1 MAIHFCHGFLSL
13 GPCNNPKNMK
23 KLSTLLLAIAL
34 IASVNTV
41 NAQGDPA
48 PSPLQ
53 KITQMVGLT
62 EVYIEYSRPSL
73 DGRDMY
79 TKLTPVGK
87 RWRTGANAR
96 TVLKFSKD
104 VKLEGNEVKAGE
116 YNLFTIPGED
126 EWTIILNNN
135 TAVKSPFSV
144 DDANNI
150 LSFKV
155 KTAKIS
161 ETIET
166 FTINVTDFDKNA
178 KDNANIELAWE
189 NTSVKFKIEVTN

>member
-1 MAIHFCHGFLSL
+1 
-13 GPCNNPKNMK
+13 MK
-23 KLSTLLLAIAL
+23 RTFTLLIAL
-34 IASVNTV
+34 LLVATVNTAK
-41 NAQGDPA
+41 AQDPA

-53 KITQMVGLT
+53 KISQMVGNT
-62 EVYIEYSRPSL
+62 EVKIEYSRPSL

-79 TKLTPVGK
+79 TTLTPVGK
-87 RWRTGANAR
+87 RWRTGANTR
-96 TVLKFSKD
+96 TVISFSKD
-104 VKLEGNEVKAGE
+104 VKLAGNEVKAGD
-116 YNLFTIPGED
+116 YNLFTIPGKD

-135 TAVKSPFSV
+135 TAQTNPFSV
-144 DDANNI
+144 DEKNNI

-155 KTAKIS
+155 KPGKSASK
-161 ETIET
+161 IET

>member
-1 MAIHFCHGFLSL
+1 
-13 GPCNNPKNMK
+13 MK
-23 KLSTLLLAIAL
+23 KLSTFIVVLALLATANL
-34 IASVNTV
+34 SQ
-41 NAQGDPA
+41 AQDGPV

-62 EVYIEYSRPSL
+62 EVKIEYSRPSL

-79 TKLTPVGK
+79 DKLTPVGK

-96 TVLKFSKD
+96 TLISFSKD
-104 VKLEGNEVKAGE
+104 VKLNGNAVKAGD
-116 YNLFTIPGED
+116 YNLFTIPGKS
-126 EWTIILNNN
+126 EWTIILNSN
-135 TAVKSPFSV
+135 TAQKSPYKV

-150 LSFKV
+150 LSFKTNAGKLTEKV
-155 KTAKIS
+155 
-161 ETIET
+161 ET

-178 KDNANIELAWE
+178 RDNANIELAWE

>member
-41 NAQGDPA
+41 NAQDAA

-79 TKLTPVGK
+79 EKLTPVGQ

-116 YNLFTIPGED
+116 YNLFTIPGKD

-135 TAVKSPFSV
+135 PSQKSPFRV
-144 DDANNI
+144 DDANNF

-155 KTAKIS
+155 KPGTLS
-161 ETIET
+161 ETVET
-166 FTINVTDFDKNA
+166 FTINVTDFDKND
-178 KDNANIELAWE
+178 KDNANIQLAWE

>member
-1 MAIHFCHGFLSL
+1 
-13 GPCNNPKNMK
+13 MK
-23 KLSTLLLAIAL
+23 KLSTLFLAIAM
-34 IASVNTV
+34 IAVVNTAK
-41 NAQGDPA
+41 AQNGPA

-79 TKLTPVGK
+79 DKLTPVGK

-96 TVLKFSKD
+96 TIISFDKD
-104 VKLEGNEVKAGE
+104 VKLAGNDVKAGK
-116 YNLFTIPGED
+116 YNLFSIPGKS
-126 EWTIILNNN
+126 EWTIILNSNSEER
-135 TAVKSPFSV
+135 SPFSV

-155 KTAKIS
+155 KPTTIS
-161 ETIET
+161 NKIET

-178 KDNANIELAWE
+178 KNNAMIELAWE